1 MQKTADAR
9 HSCGTFSVPR
19 KLFAERIKTMKKTTN
34 YELNQWDPSDRV
46 LRTDFNSDN
55 SKIDAA
61 IQALSQRIETV
72 AAANRVVKLLETTTT
87 EGKKQ
92 IDIDIGALHPE
103 QYRELWLNAHFSFGT
118 SRPYVGIK
126 FNNGA
131 ATLYGRTSATS
142 ATTDY
147 SFSDLRFLL
156 HDSAIYTLYAYGVLS
171 SSTSSDFGGGYVDS
185 GASLVKISPAQW
197 TTLSFYGVN
206 GITDDG
212 LDTILAGAWI
222 CLYGLKK

>member
-1 MQKTADAR
+1 
-9 HSCGTFSVPR
+9 
-19 KLFAERIKTMKKTTN
+19 MKKTTN
-34 YELNQWDPSDRV
+34 YELNQLDPSDRV

-131 ATLYGRTSATS
+131 ATLCGRTSATS
-142 ATTDY
+142 DTTDY
-147 SFSDLRFLL
+147 SFSNLRFLL
-156 HDSAIYTLYAYGVLS
+156 HDSAIYTLYAYGVPADG
-171 SSTSSDFGGGYVDS
+171 TSNDFSGGYVNNG
-185 GASLVKISPAQW
+185 GASLVRIPPAQW
-197 TTLSFYGVN
+197 TSLSFYGVN
-206 GITDDG
+206 GMTDDG
-212 LDTILAGAWI
+212 LDTILSGAWI